1 MKVMIMMILMMIII
15 IVIMVAIMIIM
26 IEIILIIAAV
36 MINSPFQ
43 PGDFP
48 LDPPLR
54 RNFLTLTSHYLEF
67 ISCSLLVAKFLSLC
81 KFFTY
86 YLLLTI

>member
-1 MKVMIMMILMMIII
+1 
-15 IVIMVAIMIIM
+15 M

-86 YLLLTI
+86 YLLLTIQISLAARFKFNCYSFQK